1 MFIIVSIL
9 LLVITVIIFAVIL
22 YRIRQPMP
30 SPTSSPTSSPS
41 VALFASAMRATATDD
56 EYKIVNLS
64 RASGEPWWNQEYSF
78 SISRKYDYLYKL
90 SGLPPPKY
98 SPIPG
103 LTVWTHTYTIGFNDF
118 LINIYPD
125 DKGNYEFLEPLPVS
139 LIPYADMWVNIN
151 NVVMPTDGQ
160 IQTRGK
166 LIPELENHPYPY
178 TTLQG
183 YYKQS
188 PKPISITAPV
198 DIKLR
203 LYKYPQN
210 STVPIE
216 EIKTFRVADG
226 SIKALD

>member
-1 MFIIVSIL
+1 MFILVSILL
-9 LLVITVIIFAVIL
+9 LLVITVIIFAMIL
-22 YRIRQPMP
+22 YRIRQPI
-30 SPTSSPTSSPS
+30 PTSSPMPTPS

-64 RASGEPWWNQEYSF
+64 RASGEPWWNQQYSF

-103 LTVWTHTYTIGFNDF
+103 LTVLTNAYTISFNDF

-139 LIPYADMWVNIN
+139 LIPYADMRVNIS
-151 NVVMPTDGQ
+151 NVVVPTDGQ
-160 IQTRGK
+160 VQTTYEK
-166 LIPELENHPYPY
+166 YPY
-178 TTLQG
+178 TSLQG

-188 PKPISITAPV
+188 PKPISITTPV

-203 LYKYPQN
+203 LYKYLPN

-216 EIKTFRVADG
+216 EIKTFRIADG
-226 SIKALD
+226 SIKSLD